1 MSDAVNKVVLAELKE
16 LLEDGFPL
24 LVERF
29 VDDGE
34 ARIAKMDNAIASND
48 AQALYGEAHGLKG
61 SSRNVGAAELA
72 EQCAM
77 LEHMGHQENLTDAAE
92 TFASVKAEF
101 DRACAELKSFSC

>member
-1 MSDAVNKVVLAELKE
+1 MSDAVNKIVLAELKE

-34 ARIAKMDNAIASND
+34 ARIAKMDEAISASD
-48 AQALYGEAHGLKG
+48 AQTLYGEAHGLKG

-77 LEHMGHQENLTDAAE
+77 LEHMGQQQNLTDADT
-92 TFASVKAEF
+92 TFAAVKIEF
-101 DRACAELKSFSC
+101 NRACDELKAFH